1 MSFWCVLAPTHES
14 QASDALLAL
23 AKMQPLSAVGM
34 KLVTEQQIED
44 LKKQAS
50 NS

>member
-1 MSFWCVLAPTHES
+1 
-14 QASDALLAL
+14 
-23 AKMQPLSAVGM
+23 MQPLSAVGM